1 MCIRDRSGFA
11 HVAMDYRK
19 LLQNGVEGIR
29 QQLAAAK
36 AALQPQDPEYAEKLA
51 FYQAEEELCQGMLA
65 LAQRYAA
72 LAREKAQAERY
83 PTRRQELLT
92 MAAVLDLSLI
102 HIFTEITTGKPIF

>member
-1 MCIRDRSGFA
+1 
-11 HVAMDYRK
+11 MDYRK

-72 LAREKAQAERY
+72 TGIVDHGGGIGPCPSQARLFVPGSCSNSLADADDSSDRIQRFFHY
-83 PTRRQELLT
+83 TRQ
-92 MAAVLDLSLI
+92 I
-102 HIFTEITTGKPIF
+102 